1 MSFAK
6 NKKKYQHVVYWIC
19 PENANM
25 NDSFWI
31 FTCSYY
37 SSEIFFE
44 KCVFYGGTFK
54 KKIKKKKKKN
64 TLCPDE
70 NMLKC
75 KTKNKNILKMQKMRN
90 WTYETFNFV
99 KYNVLFT

>member
-1 MSFAK
+1 M
-6 NKKKYQHVVYWIC
+6 YWIS

-54 KKIKKKKKKN
+54 KKQKKKKKTNKKNN
-64 TLCPDE
+64 TLYPDE

-75 KTKNKNILKMQKMRN
+75 KTKNILKMQKMRN